1 MKRRPFLLAL
11 GTLMSPLTRLLAG
24 SATRPSAAEAIAP
37 KFRVTLPEA
46 HKGTLEIDTKLL
58 DSYGPPPEPLR
69 QYYLDARAAFFENA
83 QAGFQDAAIV
93 HLAERHQV
101 PFMGGPMLGDLH
113 SEGVTIWLRPAAR
126 TPITIRVGG
135 QSVLLDE
142 PVPGEDTR
150 VRIDGLQA
158 STRYSYQ
165 IEIGGT
171 QVASGQFTTAPL
183 QQSRDT
189 FRVAFGSCCH
199 KIGVHNPNLF
209 GQIVQ
214 RQPHVM
220 MLLGDIAV
228 DDRNNEIN
236 MHCADYQLRD
246 VSTAW
251 RHLAAHV
258 PLYASW
264 DDHDYFDNDLSGV
277 PKKFTAADRDRVRA
291 VWKQNWNNPAVP
303 KGRKGIY
310 FSSRVGPVEIIML
323 DTRSYRSGK
332 QRRQYGSYLGD
343 RQLQWLKQ
351 TLMDSTAPFKI
362 ISSGTMWSDYV
373 SRAKDSWGS
382 WDTQAREEIFGLI
395 EQENIGGVLLV
406 SGDRHGA
413 RGFRIPRDSG
423 HTFYEFEPA
432 TLGGVSGPA
441 GLVKDC
447 PEQLFGYS
455 GQDAAGQNFVACG
468 EFTFDMAAKDP
479 QVTFRLITEHG
490 HIKEEIALSLS
501 ELTPA

>member
-11 GTLMSPLTRLLAG
+11 GALLSPLSPLRRRRTA
-24 SATRPSAAEAIAP
+24 AAEVIAP
-37 KFRVTLPEA
+37 QYRVTLPEA
-46 HKGTLEIDTKLL
+46 HKGTLAIDTKLL
-58 DSYGPPPEPLR
+58 DSYGPPPEPWR
-69 QYYLDARAAFFENA
+69 QFYLDARAAFFENA
-83 QAGFQDAAIV
+83 EANFTDPAIV
-93 HLAERHQV
+93 ELASRHQV
-101 PFMGGPMLGDLH
+101 PLMGGPMLGDLK
-113 SEGVTIWLRPAAR
+113 SDGVTVWLRPASSAEV
-126 TPITIRVGG
+126 TIRVGD
-135 QSVLLDE
+135 QRVKLDQ
-142 PVPGEDTR
+142 PVPGEQAH
-150 VRIDGLQA
+150 VRIEGLQPA
-158 STRYSYQ
+158 THYSYQ
-165 IEIGGT
+165 VDVGGT
-171 QVASGQFTTAPL
+171 HTAVGHFTTAPL
-183 QQSRDT
+183 EQSQGG

-236 MHCADYQLRD
+236 MHRADYQLRD

-251 RHLAAHV
+251 RHLASHV

-264 DDHDYFDNDLSGV
+264 DDHDYFDNDLSGI
-277 PKKFTAADRDRVRA
+277 PRKYTSEDRDRVRG
-291 VWKQNWNNPAVP
+291 VWKQNWNNPVVP
-303 KGRKGIY
+303 AGRKGIY

-323 DTRSYRSGK
+323 DTRSYRSAK
-332 QRRQYGSYLGD
+332 QRKQYGSYLGD
-343 RQLQWLKQ
+343 RQLQWLRQ
-351 TLMDSTAPFKI
+351 TLQNSTAPFKI

-395 EQENIGGVLLV
+395 EQEKIGGVLLV

-413 RGFRIPRDSG
+413 RGFRIPRPSG

-455 GQDAAGQNFVACG
+455 GQDERGQNFVACG
-468 EFTFDMAAKDP
+468 EFTFDMAADDP

-490 HIKEEIALSLS
+490 HVKEEIGLSLR